1 MEWSRLLMA
10 LFTYALLAVGATA
23 LAHRALRAVA
33 HVAVSEWILLHMGL
47 PLLRVALL
55 LAFILMAY
63 PALYGTDGFPTLGQV
78 LSREPGRLSD
88 LVNGAFLIA
97 LLLPWVPW
105 IGRIQALVLPAQG
118 ITASALLFHW
128 ASRDAALGSVDLWPG
143 IGTLLGIALAAFL
156 GHLLA
161 LRLAVWV
168 RDWGRTALHVD
179 DLDEAGYQAMILILQ
194 APAILLYSLSLGAP
208 AGSG

>member
-1 MEWSRLLMA
+1 MEWPRLLMA

-33 HVAVSEWILLHMGL
+33 DVAVTEWMLLHMGL

-55 LAFILMAY
+55 LAFMLMTY
-63 PALYGTDGFPTLGQV
+63 PALYGSVGLPALGEV
-78 LSREPGRLSD
+78 LRIDPGRLPS
-88 LVNGAFLIA
+88 LGNGLFLIA

-105 IGRIQALVLPAQG
+105 MGRIQALVLPAQG
-118 ITASALLFHW
+118 ITGSALLFHW
-128 ASRDAALGSVDLWPG
+128 ASRDSGLGSVDLWPSA
-143 IGTLLGIALAAFL
+143 GTLLGIGLLALL

-161 LRLAVWV
+161 LRLAVWA
-168 RDWGRTALHVD
+168 RDWGRTVLQVD

-194 APAILLYSLSLGAP
+194 APAILFYSLSLGM
-208 AGSG
+208 SLDTV